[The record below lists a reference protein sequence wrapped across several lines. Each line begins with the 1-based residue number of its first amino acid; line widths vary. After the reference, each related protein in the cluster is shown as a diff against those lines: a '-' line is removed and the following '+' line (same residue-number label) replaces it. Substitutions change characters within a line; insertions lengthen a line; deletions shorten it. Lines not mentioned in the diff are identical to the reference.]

1 MLRQSLDN
9 FLQFSCLFFVPLF
22 FNFSFSCL
30 RISCLNEVLC
40 KATDTKKKTEKI
52 KTIRLLRKQKENSV
66 LVGKTG
72 GFGDPLHVLL
82 LNFFSVYSLFMLF
95 SLCCCNCNI
104 ICYYMLLFVAAS
116 VLWVSGSRSCCE
128 LLIEKEKTRQTGKKR
143 QLPAI
148 RKELLKEK

>member
-1 MLRQSLDN
+1 MKFCAKQ
-9 FLQFSCLFFVPLF
+9 Q
-22 FNFSFSCL
+22 
-30 RISCLNEVLC
+30 
-40 KATDTKKKTEKI
+40 TQKKKTEKI

-148 RKELLKEK
+148 RNELLKEK